1 MPESIP
7 EFSFMIVIL
16 RLFRNILD
24 ISRDLMHCAPTIQ
37 FCVLCIFVRNFVSLQ
52 SMHQFYDK
60 LGYEKSSQILLML
73 GENCMVVLV
82 VSAVVAVQESL
93 CLNTTWEDGRK

>member
-52 SMHQFYDK
+52 SMHQFYSM
-60 LGYEKSSQILLML
+60 LAINILVDILIRF
-73 GENCMVVLV
+73 
-82 VSAVVAVQESL
+82 
-93 CLNTTWEDGRK
+93 D